1 MKKYTGELLQ
11 MDASPF
17 VLFGEEVIYV
27 DNSTGMNLEAYFDH
41 QEALKGYYK
50 VTPQFLE
57 KYGIPVKI
65 LTDRRSV
72 FIYNQ
77 KKKKDSSSDEG
88 ILTQY
93 GYMCKALGFPLDNY
107 LCSSS
112 KRTG

>member
-11 MDASPF
+11 MGASPF

-27 DNSTGMNLEAYFDH
+27 DDSTGMNLEAYFYH

-65 LTDRRSV
+65 LTVRYSV

-77 KKKKDSSSDEG
+77 KKEG
-88 ILTQY
+88 FL
-93 GYMCKALGFPLDNY
+93 F
-107 LCSSS
+107 
-112 KRTG
+112 